1 MTDVKQKR
9 TYRKRVR
16 KTPRIGTVEW
26 ELWRLQDGETYT
38 VARYLHIDD
47 ATMDKL
53 RKLKMSARSQ
63 LGNYFK
69 KLRLEHGK
77 EFTLSVYDLYD
88 NNRKCHVVFAVA
100 TEIDPSRLEKVEVEG
115 EGDEYSDL

>member
-38 VARYLHIDD
+38 LARFLHIDE
-47 ATMDKL
+47 ATADKL

-69 KLRLEHGK
+69 KLREHGK
-77 EFTLSVYDLYD
+77 EFTLSAYEVYD

-100 TEIDPSRLEKVEVEG
+100 TAIDPSRLEKEKVDES
-115 EGDEYSDL
+115 EYSDL

>member
-1 MTDVKQKR
+1 MNDVKQKR

-38 VARYLHIDD
+38 VARFLHIDEV
-47 ATMDKL
+47 TMDKL
-53 RKLKMSARSQ
+53 RKLKLSARSQ

-100 TEIDPSRLEKVEVEG
+100 TSIDPSRLEKVESDES
-115 EGDEYSDL
+115 EYSDL

>member
-38 VARYLHIDD
+38 IARFLHIDE

-100 TEIDPSRLEKVEVEG
+100 TAIDPSRLEKVE
-115 EGDEYSDL
+115 GDESEYSDL